1 MIRLL
6 SIASAVALAV
16 SGAVHAQAKPDA
28 YPTKAVRILVGN
40 APGGGTDTVARLVA
54 TQLTERWKRPVVV
67 ENRAGANGRLAQDEV
82 LRASPDGYALLLGSN
97 NLVIGMALKRINYD
111 IRKAYDPIVQMTTQ
125 SYLLVAHPSVPANN
139 VKELVAYVKSQP
151 PGTLNHGTAG
161 NGSMAH
167 LGMTLFDV
175 MAGVKITHI
184 PYKGGGPAMTD
195 LLSGRTQVLLGPSV
209 SVISHVRSGK
219 LKLLAVSAEERV
231 AAMPDLPTVAE
242 AGYPGYEL
250 SNTYGLYAPAGTP
263 AAVINLI
270 NRDVN
275 QVIRQPDF
283 VAKLTADGV
292 EAAPPNTPA
301 QYRASIER
309 EFQRWDKF
317 FKTPGMDIETFN

>member
-16 SGAVHAQAKPDA
+16 SGAVHAQNRPDT
-28 YPTKAVRILVGN
+28 YPTKPVRIIVGN
-40 APGGGTDTVARLVA
+40 APGGGNDTVARLIA
-54 TQLTERWKRPVVV
+54 AQLTERWKRPVLV
-67 ENRAGANGRLAQDEV
+67 ENRAGANGRIAQEEV
-82 LRASPDGYALLLGSN
+82 AKAVPDGYVLMLGSN
-97 NLVIGMALKRINYD
+97 NLVIGMALKRINFD

-125 SYLLVAHPSVPANN
+125 SYLLVAHPSVPANT
-139 VKELVAYVKSQP
+139 VPELVAYVKSKP

-167 LGMTLFDV
+167 LGMSLFDV
-175 MAGVKITHI
+175 MTGVKITHI

-219 LKLLAVSAEERV
+219 LKLIAVSAEQRV
-231 AAMPDLPTVAE
+231 ASMPDLPTVAE

-250 SNTYGLYAPAGTP
+250 SNTYGLYSPAGTP
-263 AAVINLI
+263 VAVINLI

-275 QVIRQPDF
+275 QVIRQPEF

-292 EAAPPNTPA
+292 EAAAPNTPA
-301 QYRASIER
+301 QYRASVER
-309 EFQRWDKF
+309 EFQRWEKF
-317 FKTPGMDIETFN
+317 FKTPGLDIESFN